1 MLRLARVPAPAFR
14 QLHTTAHLRSG
25 HGPYN
30 HLPFTAPFQGA
41 PSVPFAVKMFVTLTV
56 GFSIPFV
63 AVKIQHMKREA

>member
-1 MLRLARVPAPAFR
+1 MLRLARVPGPAFR

-41 PSVPFAVKMFVTLTV
+41 ARVSFGVKMFTTLIV

-63 AVKIQHMKREA
+63 AVKIQHMKHEA